1 MLFKFFFVKIKA
13 FIFYK
18 DSDYKH
24 FLIFFVLTE
33 TKAKTSLFSNVLGY
47 RFCNF
52 YDRICCTLWNEHN
65 S

>member
-18 DSDYKH
+18 DSYYKH

-33 TKAKTSLFSNVLGY
+33 TKAKTSLSNNVLGY
-47 RFCNF
+47 RFCNS
-52 YDRICCTLWNEHN
+52 YDRTCCALWNEHN

>member
-18 DSDYKH
+18 GSDYKH

-33 TKAKTSLFSNVLGY
+33 TKAKASLLSNVLGY
-47 RFCNF
+47 RF
-52 YDRICCTLWNEHN
+52 
-65 S
+65 